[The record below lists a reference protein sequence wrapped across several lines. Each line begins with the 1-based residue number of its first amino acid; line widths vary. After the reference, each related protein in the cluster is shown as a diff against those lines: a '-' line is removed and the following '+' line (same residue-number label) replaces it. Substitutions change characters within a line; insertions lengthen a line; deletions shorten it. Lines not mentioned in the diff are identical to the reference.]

1 MRYKA
6 VLFDLDGTI
15 LNTIGGL
22 AYTMNVAR
30 SMSGL
35 EPQPLEQVRAMVGN
49 GIRNLIKRSLA
60 NEAAD
65 SADTDKV
72 FADFM
77 EYYIEH
83 CVDNT
88 FPYDGIMEV
97 LMELKGRGVK
107 LAVVSNKADVPS
119 CKLIEHFFPG
129 VFDYVRGHR
138 EDTPLKPDRQ
148 VVDETLEIL
157 GVTSAEA
164 VYVGDSDV
172 DIKTAVNSDMPCI
185 SVDWGF
191 KTHQFLVEHD
201 ATYIVSDMKALL
213 SALIVE

>member
-1 MRYKA
+1 MKYKA

-15 LNTIGGL
+15 LDTIGGL
-22 AYTMNVAR
+22 ASTMNVAR
-30 SMSGL
+30 GMSGL

-60 NEAAD
+60 DDDAD
-65 SADTDKV
+65 SDKV

-83 CVDNT
+83 CIENT
-88 FPYDGIMEV
+88 FPYEGIMDV

-138 EDTPLKPDRQ
+138 EGTPLKPDRQ
-148 VVDETLEIL
+148 VVYETLKIL
-157 GVTSAEA
+157 GVSASDA
-164 VYVGDSDV
+164 VFVGDSEV
-172 DIKTAVNSDMPCI
+172 DIKTAANSDMPCI

-191 KTHQFLVEHD
+191 KTHQFLVEHN
-201 ATYIVSDMKALL
+201 APYIVSNMKDLLFALV
-213 SALIVE
+213 IE